1 METPPNSQPSTS
13 DLPDPLS
20 ASSDLP
26 DPPSASSDLPQHPL
40 ISTILSQH
48 PHLIFDSVST
58 PVNVISND
66 EQSTP
71 SHIVEVPFSDNEQ
84 PLLKS
89 KPSCSHVH
97 T

>member
-13 DLPDPLS
+13 DLPDPPS

-26 DPPSASSDLPQHPL
+26 DPPSASPDPPPASSDLRNPQSA
-40 ISTILSQH
+40 STY
-48 PHLIFDSVST
+48 FDSVYT